1 MSIVVPPLHQ
11 NTTLIIVSARP
22 LVSKI
27 GMLFT
32 GVSIINS
39 IFCVTIS
46 QGSFGHYAT
55 P

>member
-1 MSIVVPPLHQ
+1 MSILVPPLHQ

-39 IFCVTIS
+39 PFCVTIS

-55 P
+55 S